1 MLGGNSWQRKAEVR
15 NVNDGLTVNLTQLNS
30 TSVLKSEVS
39 YGGVAKLVNAII
51 LVDNGKSNE
60 RVKTS

>member
-1 MLGGNSWQRKAEVR
+1 M
-15 NVNDGLTVNLTQLNS
+15 DDLTVSLTQLSS

-39 YGGVAKLVNAII
+39 YGGVAKLVDAII
-51 LVDNGKSNE
+51 LADNGKSNE